1 VIKGS
6 RFLLLAHAEN
16 LSDTGEQ
23 RLQELLRVNEGLS
36 MAYQLKEQFKG
47 IFQYQKQ
54 GWALRALDQWCAMAQ
69 ASDLSPF
76 QRLAKGLMKQ
86 RERVCGFVKHRLTSG
101 KIEGF
106 NNLLS
111 RIIHRACGI
120 KDLDYLELKLR
131 HGSVMRSER
140 RAIFRP
146 GPIAIWS
153 FQSVTI
159 YSFSIA
165 KR

>member
-1 VIKGS
+1 MKSRCDEASEQDRSVIKGS

-23 RLQELLRVNEGLS
+23 RLQELLRTNEGLS

-131 HGSVMRSER
+131 HGSVMRS
-140 RAIFRP
+140 
-146 GPIAIWS
+146 
-153 FQSVTI
+153 
-159 YSFSIA
+159 
-165 KR
+165 